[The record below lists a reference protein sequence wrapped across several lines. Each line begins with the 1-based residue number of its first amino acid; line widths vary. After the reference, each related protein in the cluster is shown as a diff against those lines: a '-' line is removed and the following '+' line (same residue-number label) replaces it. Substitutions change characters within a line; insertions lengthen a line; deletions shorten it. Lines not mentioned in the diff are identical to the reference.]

1 MTAKAADRGNQ
12 RTTSGD
18 TPMLAILI
26 IAIFLGVIVGL
37 NAFEFG
43 RID

>member
-1 MTAKAADRGNQ
+1 
-12 RTTSGD
+12 
-18 TPMLAILI
+18 MLAILI